1 MLRRDFR
8 LVFRVAPFVVATI
21 LAKLGVDYLG
31 WDVVELNTLY
41 SGLVTATVFLIGFL
55 LAGTLTDFKESEKM
69 PSEIAGRI
77 ETIADEC
84 EILFADKSA
93 EAARD
98 CVNHLEAV
106 TKAVSAWLHGRS
118 DVQTVLDAIRRLNA
132 DFLAFE
138 PLTQPNFIVRL
149 KQEQSALRLLVLRIN
164 TIRETSFVGAGYLI
178 AELTSV
184 LLIGSLLFANI
195 AQRSAELLL
204 LGMVTFVLAFMIA
217 LIKDLDDPF
226 DYDGEKKTH
235 SAEVSLAVIHDLEAR
250 IASRREAIGPELN

>member
-1 MLRRDFR
+1 MFRRDFR
-8 LVFRVAPFVVATI
+8 LVFRVVPVVVVTI

-31 WDVVELNTLY
+31 WDIVELNALY

-55 LAGTLTDFKESEKM
+55 LAGTLTDFKESEKL

-84 EILFADKSA
+84 EILFADKSPQ
-93 EAARD
+93 AARD
-98 CVNHLEAV
+98 CMNHLDAI
-106 TKAVSAWLHGRS
+106 TKAISKWLHGAS
-118 DVQTVLDAIRRLNA
+118 DLQIVLDSIRRLNF

-149 KQEQSALRLLVLRIN
+149 KQEQSSLRLLVLRIN

-178 AELTSV
+178 AEIMSV
-184 LLIGSLLFANI
+184 LLIAALMFANI
-195 AQRSAELLL
+195 AQRSAEIFL
-204 LGMVTFVLAFMIA
+204 LGMVAFVLAYMIA

-226 DYDGEKKTH
+226 EYDGENKSN
-235 SAEVSLAVIHDLEAR
+235 SAEVSLAVIHDLESR
-250 IASRREAIGPELN
+250 IASRREELDLQSS